1 MANTS
6 FEALKSEYADLWAS
20 MEIRGS
26 KAADI
31 EATASKILAKKTR
44 YRAVEKET
52 NVPWYV
58 VGVIH
63 AMESGCNF
71 ATHLHNG
78 DSLSKRT
85 WQVPAGRPRAGSP
98 PFQWKDSACDAL
110 LMKDLNK
117 ITEWSIERIC
127 YELERYNGWGYRNY
141 HPATLSPYLW
151 SGTNHYSRGK
161 YVADGKWS
169 STAVSGQSGAMAI
182 LKRLMEM
189 EKEIKPGVVVETKI
203 SEPADIEE
211 DTSAIM
217 AFPKADGGAP
227 KINIAMGSGTVWSQ
241 ITAVV
246 AVIGGILTD
255 GAKYLWDLVM
265 WLIGI
270 TPEIY
275 ADAKEGITSA
285 QEMAGWFGQSITKI
299 SVTIAIICVAI
310 AIIRHVNDKSKLVG

>member
-1 MANTS
+1 MAKIS

-31 EATASKILAKKTR
+31 NATAGKILEKKTR
-44 YRAVEKET
+44 YKAVEAVT

-58 VGVIH
+58 VGIIH

-78 DSLSKRT
+78 DSLSRRT

-110 LMKDLNK
+110 LMKGLEK

-127 YELERYNGWGYRNY
+127 FELERYNGHGYRLY
-141 HPATLSPYLW
+141 HPNVLSPYLW
-151 SGTNHYSRGK
+151 SGTNHYARGK

-169 STAVSGQSGAMAI
+169 GTAVSGQSGALGI
-182 LKRLMEM
+182 LKRLMELDP
-189 EKEIKPGVVVETKI
+189 EVQIGKAVETNVATP
-203 SEPADIEE
+203 SDIEE
-211 DTSAIM
+211 KVDAIA

-227 KINIAMGSGTVWSQ
+227 IINVAYNSRSVWAQ
-241 ITAVV
+241 ITAALSIFLGV
-246 AVIGGILTD
+246 LTD
-255 GAKYLWDLVM
+255 FAKNGWDWIM
-265 WLIGI
+265 WAVGI
-270 TPEIY
+270 IPDVYSETKGQV
-275 ADAKEGITSA
+275 DSAK
-285 QEMAGWFGQSITKI
+285 EMAGWFGANIGKVA
-299 SVTIAIICVAI
+299 VTIAATCIII
-310 AIIRHVNDKSKLVG
+310 AIIRHINDKRKLV